1 MKLVDKREKI
11 KQEEFNA
18 ELSIMLGNKSDI
30 FSKMLKTKNL
40 LDFTSILPKEISESE
55 GVKDIQNLI
64 NKLNEIGI
72 KMLYFRQT
80 W

>member
-1 MKLVDKREKI
+1 MIFFK
-11 KQEEFNA
+11 NA
-18 ELSIMLGNKSDI
+18 KN
-30 FSKMLKTKNL
+30 KNL

-72 KMLYFRQT
+72 KNVVFSPDMVGF
-80 W
+80 